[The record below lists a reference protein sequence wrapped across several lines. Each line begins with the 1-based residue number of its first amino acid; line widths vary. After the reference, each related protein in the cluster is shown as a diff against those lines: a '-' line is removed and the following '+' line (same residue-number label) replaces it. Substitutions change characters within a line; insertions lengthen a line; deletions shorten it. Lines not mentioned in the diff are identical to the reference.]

1 MMDSNATPRMME
13 NPTKPSRT
21 PLMFAAMNFVS
32 VDYDFDA
39 VKALIEAGADVNAK
53 DDEGK
58 TALIY
63 AAIYNHTPE
72 VAKALVEAGAEINAK
87 DNEGRTALSWAAC
100 NHNPQV
106 LKALVEAGADV
117 NA

>member
-1 MMDSNATPRMME
+1 MRIKDMMDSNATPRMME

-58 TALIY
+58 TAL
-63 AAIYNHTPE
+63 
-72 VAKALVEAGAEINAK
+72 
-87 DNEGRTALSWAAC
+87 SWAAR